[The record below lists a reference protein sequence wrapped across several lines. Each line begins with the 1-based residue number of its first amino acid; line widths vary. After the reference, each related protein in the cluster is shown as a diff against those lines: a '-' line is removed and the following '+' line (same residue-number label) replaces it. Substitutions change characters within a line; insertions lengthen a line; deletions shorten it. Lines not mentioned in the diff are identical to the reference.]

1 MASNEEQSVQETL
14 IEDIAE
20 PDRVIETEIPE
31 DAEEASSKILETH
44 DVRWNRVVH
53 EMEVNGFRLM
63 ERKQKLNVE
72 AFDNTPKMT
81 LINHSRSI
89 DDRCFDVQKTLTEGK
104 AEHQVIKTEM
114 TKEEVEKFEEDCR
127 NLWNPEADISHFD

>member
-63 ERKQKLNVE
+63 ERKQKINFDPK
-72 AFDNTPKMT
+72 AFDNTGPDNTPKVWI
-81 LINHSRSI
+81 L
-89 DDRCFDVQKTLTEGK
+89 
-104 AEHQVIKTEM
+104 
-114 TKEEVEKFEEDCR
+114 
-127 NLWNPEADISHFD
+127 